1 MVGAGKQ
8 SCSYIG
14 DAPEDIR
21 MGKNAE
27 VLTVAVPS
35 SFPSSKDLHEAHP
48 DIHVDSIKELLLHF

>member
-1 MVGAGKQ
+1 LVGAGKQ